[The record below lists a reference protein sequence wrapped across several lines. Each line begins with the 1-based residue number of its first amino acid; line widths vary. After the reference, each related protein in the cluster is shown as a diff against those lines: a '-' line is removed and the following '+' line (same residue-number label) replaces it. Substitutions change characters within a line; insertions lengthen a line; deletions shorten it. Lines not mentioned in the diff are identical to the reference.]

1 MANEKTLDYWN
12 QLYSKDDFFGTGPTK
27 LAIFAQSLIHEKQ
40 NHSILELGCGQ
51 GRDSLFFS
59 QIGHNVEAIDV
70 SSNAIEFVNKTKNLL
85 GINNLNASVS
95 DISQPFK
102 FDPDSFD
109 LVYSNLA
116 LQFFDM
122 DQMKLI
128 FQNISN
134 VLKPKSKFLFS
145 TKKEGDKY
153 HNFGKKIND
162 NIFENEGI
170 IRYFFSSD
178 QLKQLLSPY
187 FNILEFESDKHTNL
201 DSTVSVWWKI
211 LVEKK

>member
-1 MANEKTLDYWN
+1 M
-12 QLYSKDDFFGTGPTK
+12 
-27 LAIFAQSLIHEKQ
+27 
-40 NHSILELGCGQ
+40 
-51 GRDSLFFS
+51 
-59 QIGHNVEAIDV
+59 
-70 SSNAIEFVNKTKNLL
+70 
-85 GINNLNASVS
+85 
-95 DISQPFK
+95 
-102 FDPDSFD
+102 
-109 LVYSNLA
+109 
-116 LQFFDM
+116 
-122 DQMKLI
+122 
-128 FQNISN
+128 
-134 VLKPKSKFLFS
+134 KPKSKFLFS